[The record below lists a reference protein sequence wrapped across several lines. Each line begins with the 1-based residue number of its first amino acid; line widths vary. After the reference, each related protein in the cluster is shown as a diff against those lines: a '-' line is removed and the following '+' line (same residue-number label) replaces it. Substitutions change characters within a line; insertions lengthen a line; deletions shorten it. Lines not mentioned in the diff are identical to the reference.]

1 MAVWSLPFDRGPLLP
16 PLLPLM
22 KVRTGRLAAVTLLSD
37 GSTEEDEE
45 VAWVEAVVVIAAARA
60 AVRGDVGVGGGVGAG
75 VVTGGGGTAARVS
88 SKRRAE
94 M

>member
-1 MAVWSLPFDRGPLLP
+1 M
-16 PLLPLM
+16 
-22 KVRTGRLAAVTLLSD
+22 
-37 GSTEEDEE
+37 
-45 VAWVEAVVVIAAARA
+45 VIAAARA

>member
-1 MAVWSLPFDRGPLLP
+1 
-16 PLLPLM
+16 M

-37 GSTEEDEE
+37 GSVGMGGSTEKDEE